1 LPVATTTF
9 PIVILRFTPREYEE
23 IKNMPE
29 SDTSVVSGQCA
40 AHKHN
45 EMKVV
50 VSTISDNLNH
60 TEEPGRNKGRRKTE
74 HREEGEPS
82 FCYIKTEFLFFF
94 SSVLYP
100 RILLIYY
107 WTVSPVVGPGA
118 TWPAVFVVREPS
130 VTTIARATD
139 TPGGCLLAPRKPE
152 LKG

>member
-1 LPVATTTF
+1 
-9 PIVILRFTPREYEE
+9 
-23 IKNMPE
+23 MPE

-60 TEEPGRNKGRRKTE
+60 TEEPGRNNGRRKTE

-94 SSVLYP
+94 S
-100 RILLIYY
+100 LLSY
-107 WTVSPVVGPGA
+107 T
-118 TWPAVFVVREPS
+118 
-130 VTTIARATD
+130 RAS
-139 TPGGCLLAPRKPE
+139 C
-152 LKG
+152 